1 MTGLDKILEDIR
13 QQSSDAVSK
22 TVGDARSQAE
32 AIRQDAEAQA
42 EKVRLAYQQETDKK
56 LKDSRERLASTAQL
70 RQRQSFLSAK
80 QKIISGI
87 LQESL
92 AAAENLPP
100 EQYFAAVTRMAAHT
114 AHRGT
119 GVICLNR
126 KDLDR
131 LPEGFEKQLNDAL
144 PDGSSLSVSHEAAAI
159 DSGFLLQ
166 YSGIEEDCSFRSVLS
181 ARKEE
186 LQDKVRKILFP

>member
-42 EKVRLAYQQETDKK
+42 EKVRLTYQQM
-56 LKDSRERLASTAQL
+56 LKGSRERLASTAQL
-70 RQRQSFLSAK
+70 RQRQSLLSAK

-92 AAAENLPP
+92 AAAESLPS
-100 EQYFAAVTRMAAHT
+100 EQYFAAVIRMASHT
-114 AHRGT
+114 AHRGE
-119 GVICLNR
+119 GVIFLNR
-126 KDLDR
+126 KYLGR

-144 PDGSSLSVSHEAAAI
+144 PDGFSLSVSHEAAAI

-166 YSGIEEDCSFRSVLS
+166 YGGIEEDCSFRSVLS

-186 LQDKVRKILFP
+186 LQDKVREILFP

>member
-42 EKVRLAYQQETDKK
+42 EKVRLTYQQKTEKM
-56 LKDSRERLASTAQL
+56 LKGSRERLASTAQL
-70 RQRQSFLSAK
+70 RQRQSLLSAK

-92 AAAENLPP
+92 AAAESLPP
-100 EQYFAAVTRMAAHT
+100 EQYFAAVIRMASHT
-114 AHRGT
+114 AHRGE
-119 GVICLNR
+119 GVIFLNR
-126 KDLDR
+126 KYLGR
-131 LPEGFEKQLNDAL
+131 LPEDFEKQLNDAL
-144 PDGSSLSVSHEAAAI
+144 PDGFSLSVSHEAAAI

-166 YSGIEEDCSFRSVLS
+166 YGGIEEDCSFRSVLS

-186 LQDKVRKILFP
+186 LQDKVREILFP